1 MNAVA
6 THIEFCGVQFPRDP
20 ADIARDQWI
29 AEQLP
34 VRVAALA
41 ATDKA
46 LVRAFGGVI
55 AAQAMLDAYRGG
67 DDADLGRRMRA
78 AVESEL
84 ANAAE
89 LDLDEDAYE
98 RFPEQVFPPITPPKV
113 QRDVE
118 AEDDRR

>member
-6 THIEFCGVQFPRDP
+6 THIEFCGVRFARDP

-46 LVRAFGGVI
+46 LVRAFGGVT
-55 AAQAMLDAYRGG
+55 ASPAMLDAYRVG
-67 DDADLGRRMRA
+67 DDAELGRRMRA
-78 AVESEL
+78 AIESEL

-89 LDLDEDAYE
+89 LELDEDAYE
-98 RFPEQVFPPITPPKV
+98 RFPERVFP
-113 QRDVE
+113 DFE
-118 AEDDRR
+118 ARR

>member
-6 THIEFCGVQFPRDP
+6 THIEFGGLRFPRDP

-55 AAQAMLDAYRGG
+55 ASPAMLDAYRGG
-67 DDADLGRRMRA
+67 DDAELGRRMRA

-98 RFPEQVFPPITPPKV
+98 RFPEQVFPPIAPPKV
-113 QRDVE
+113 DVE
-118 AEDDRR
+118 ADFEARR